1 MAAVV
6 GPDDG
11 PMTTTT
17 VQQSHELSRDE
28 CLALLPTVPFG
39 RLVFT
44 QGALPAVLPVN
55 FLLDSAGVVLRTSP
69 SGSVARVPDG
79 AVVALQAD
87 DVDAARRSGWSVTVV
102 GQVRTVREPVEL
114 ARLEA
119 LPLRP
124 WVAGDRSAVVVVDV
138 GIVTGRRLGGSAA
151 LPRAV

>member
-1 MAAVV
+1 
-6 GPDDG
+6 
-11 PMTTTT
+11 MTTT
-17 VQQSHELSRDE
+17 QESRELSRTE

-44 QGALPAVLPVN
+44 HGALPAVLPVN
-55 FLLDSAGVVLRTSP
+55 FVLDCSGIVLRTSP

-87 DVDAARRSGWSVTVV
+87 DLDTVRRTGWSVTVV

-119 LPLRP
+119 LPLVP
-124 WVAGDRSAVVVVDV
+124 WVAGDRSAIVVVDV
-138 GIVTGRRLGGSAA
+138 GIVTGRRLGGAA
-151 LPRAV
+151 APPQAV